1 MNKVILMGRLTKD
14 PAISMTQSQNPMKY
28 ARYTLAV
35 DRRTKQDGNQ
45 NADFISCIAFG
56 KNADFVEKYLH
67 QGTRIVVCGRIQTG
81 SYTNQNGQKIY
92 TTDMVAEE
100 HYFAESKGNGQGNNQ
115 NQPQNNNYGQPQN
128 NNYGQPQNSNYG
140 QPQGGQQAYPQG
152 QGFNNAAGQQTNYQQ
167 PQNNPPYGNGGFM
180 NIPDGIDDELPFN

>member
-14 PAISMTQSQNPMKY
+14 PAISTTQSQNPMIY

-67 QGTRIVVCGRIQTG
+67 KGTKIVVCGRIQTG
-81 SYTNQNGQKIY
+81 SYTNQDGQKIY
-92 TTDMVAEE
+92 TTDVVAEE
-100 HYFAESKGNGQGNNQ
+100 HYFAESKGNSQGNNQ
-115 NQPQNNNYGQPQN
+115 NQPQNNNYGQQT
-128 NNYGQPQNSNYG
+128 
-140 QPQGGQQAYPQG
+140 YPQG
-152 QGFNNAAGQQTNYQQ
+152 QGFNNAAGQQTNYQQPNYQQ

>member
-35 DRRTKQDGNQ
+35 ERRTKQDGNQ

-67 QGTRIVVCGRIQTG
+67 QGTKIVVCGRIQTG

-92 TTDMVAEE
+92 TTDVVAEE

-128 NNYGQPQNSNYG
+128 SNYGQPQNSNYG
-140 QPQGGQQAYPQG
+140 QPQGGQQPNY
-152 QGFNNAAGQQTNYQQ
+152 QQPNYQQ

>member
-56 KNADFVEKYLH
+56 KNADFVENTCIRE
-67 QGTRIVVCGRIQTG
+67 QGLLYAAGSRLEAIPTRMVRKSIRLMWWQKNTILQNPKAMVRETTRTSHRIITMDSHRIV
-81 SYTNQNGQKIY
+81 
-92 TTDMVAEE
+92 TTDSHRVDSRLTHRVRALTTQLDSRRIISSRRTTRHMVMED
-100 HYFAESKGNGQGNNQ
+100 S
-115 NQPQNNNYGQPQN
+115 
-128 NNYGQPQNSNYG
+128 
-140 QPQGGQQAYPQG
+140 
-152 QGFNNAAGQQTNYQQ
+152 
-167 PQNNPPYGNGGFM
+167 
-180 NIPDGIDDELPFN
+180 

>member
-67 QGTRIVVCGRIQTG
+67 QGTKIAVCGRIQTG

-92 TTDMVAEE
+92 TTDVVAEE

-115 NQPQNNNYGQPQN
+115 NQPQN
-128 NNYGQPQNSNYG
+128 SNYG
-140 QPQGGQQAYPQG
+140 QPQGGQQTYPQG
-152 QGFNNAAGQQTNYQQ
+152 QGFNNAAGQQPNYQQ

>member
-1 MNKVILMGRLTKD
+1 MNKVILMGRLT
-14 PAISMTQSQNPMKY
+14 MTQSQNPMKY

-67 QGTRIVVCGRIQTG
+67 QGTKIVVCGRIQTG

-92 TTDMVAEE
+92 TTDVVAEE

-115 NQPQNNNYGQPQN
+115 NQPQNNNYGQPQ
-128 NNYGQPQNSNYG
+128 
-140 QPQGGQQAYPQG
+140 GGQQTYPQG
-152 QGFNNAAGQQTNYQQ
+152 QGFNNAAGQQTNYQQTNYQQ

>member
-14 PAISMTQSQNPMKY
+14 PAISMTQSQTPMKY

-67 QGTRIVVCGRIQTG
+67 QGTKIAVCGRIQTG

-92 TTDMVAEE
+92 TTDVVAEE

-115 NQPQNNNYGQPQN
+115 NHSQN

-140 QPQGGQQAYPQG
+140 QPQGGQQTYPQG
-152 QGFNNAAGQQTNYQQ
+152 QGFNNAAGQQPNYQQPNYQQ
-167 PQNNPPYGNGGFM
+167 PQNNPPYGNGRFM